1 MKAGQCLE
9 LAVGGM
15 HCAACSAR
23 VERVLGVLP
32 EVRSV
37 AVSLATN
44 TAQVALADGA
54 NRKEVLAAIREAV
67 ERLGF
72 SAVELAPPAAD
83 GAGGAALSEAAK
95 RWEKR
100 RHAQQ
105 AELDARKRDLVPAF
119 AFALP
124 LLLVSMG
131 EMAGMPLP
139 EFLRPAAH
147 PFAFALVQL
156 GLCLPVLWAGRRFF
170 LSGLPALRRGAP
182 NMDSLVALGT
192 GAAFLYSFWNTAA
205 AFYAHPAAHAA
216 RHAAADEG
224 VGTVLWN
231 MFFGAG
237 HVGHGVDLY
246 YESAAVV
253 IALVSLG
260 KYLEARSRLNTSD
273 ALKGLLDLAP
283 ESAVRLGPDGARQ
296 EVPLSAVVAGDRLLV
311 RPGSRVPV
319 DGRVLEGSSFVDES
333 MLTGESMPV
342 AKQTGD
348 SLAGGTMNQHG
359 ALVMRALHVGADTV
373 LARIIRLVQE
383 AQGSKA
389 PVAGLA
395 DRVSYYF
402 VPAVMGVAVA
412 SALLWWT
419 FGDSGAFALRVFVSV
434 LVIACPCAMGLA
446 TPMAIMVGTGRGAQ
460 LGVLF
465 KNGLAL
471 EQSSRVTTMVFD
483 KTGTLTAGKPALVET
498 RVLDGRDPDEA
509 LGIAASLEG
518 SSEHPLARALVRAAE
533 DRKIALLPVE
543 DFLATPGKGVSGRV
557 RTASGPVGAAIGNL
571 AFVLERSAG
580 AGEDGRTGE
589 SDAVL
594 ARYASAGKTPVLLLL
609 DDAPAAVFAIADP
622 LREEAPAVIASLRDM
637 GIACVM
643 LTGDNAVT
651 AKSVAEGAGIDRVIA
666 GVLPEGKAEVV
677 EELRRQGNVVGMVGD
692 GINDAPA
699 MSAADVSFAMQ
710 SGIDVAVE
718 TGDVVLM
725 RHGVETVGTA
735 LALGRAVMRTI
746 RENLFWAFAYNI
758 VGIPFAAGFLHLF
771 GGPVLSPMLA
781 GAAMAFSSVSVVANS
796 QRLRFFFRERE
807 KRSVE

>member
-1 MKAGQCLE
+1 MNAGQGLE

-23 VERVLGVLP
+23 IERVLGALP
-32 EVRSV
+32 EVLS
-37 AVSLATN
+37 ATVSLATN
-44 TAQVALADGA
+44 TARVDLADGV
-54 NRKEVLAAIREAV
+54 NREEVLAAIREAV

-72 SAVELAPPAAD
+72 SAEELAPPASD
-83 GAGGAALSEAAK
+83 GALSEAAQ

-100 RHAQQ
+100 RNEQQ
-105 AELDARKRDLVPAF
+105 AELDGRKRDLIPAF

-124 LLLVSMG
+124 LLFLSMG

-147 PFAFALVQL
+147 PFVFSLVQL
-156 GLCLPVLWAGRRFF
+156 GLCLPVLWSGRRFY
-170 LSGLPALRRGAP
+170 LSGLPALRRGVP

-192 GAAFLYSFWNTAA
+192 GAAFLYSLWNTGA
-205 AFYAHPAAHAA
+205 AFSAWPAAHAGG
-216 RHAAADEG
+216 HAAAGEG
-224 VGTVLWN
+224 AGPALWN
-231 MFFGAG
+231 MFFGTGHAG
-237 HVGHGVDLY
+237 RGVDLY

-283 ESAVRLGPDGARQ
+283 ENAVRIEPDGARQ
-296 EVPLSAVVAGDRLLV
+296 EVPLSAVAAGDKLLV

-342 AKQTGD
+342 EKQAGD

-359 ALVMRALHVGADTV
+359 ALVMRAMHVGADTV

-402 VPAVMGVAVA
+402 VPAVMGVAVV
-412 SALLWWT
+412 SSLLWWT

-471 EQSSRVTTMVFD
+471 EQSSRVSAMVFD
-483 KTGTLTAGKPALVET
+483 KTGTLTAGKPALVDI
-498 RVLDGRDPDEA
+498 RVLNGRAPDEA
-509 LGIAASLEG
+509 LGIAASLEA
-518 SSEHPLARALVRAAE
+518 SSEHPLAKALVRAAE
-533 DRKIALLPVE
+533 DGNIALLPVE
-543 DFLATPGKGVSGRV
+543 DFLAVPGKGVSGRV
-557 RTASGPVGAAIGNL
+557 RTGSGPVRAAVGNA
-571 AFVLERSAG
+571 AFIRERSAG
-580 AGEDGRTGE
+580 SGENARTEE

-594 ARYASAGKTPVLLLL
+594 AHYAGAGKTPVLLRL
-609 DDAPAAVFAIADP
+609 DGAPAAAFAIADP
-622 LREEAPAVIASLRDM
+622 LREEAPAVIASLKDM
-637 GIACVM
+637 GIACIM

-651 AKSVAEGAGIDRVIA
+651 AKAVAEEAGIARVIA

-677 EELRRQGNVVGMVGD
+677 EELRRQGSVVGMVGD

-725 RHGVETVGTA
+725 RHGVEAVGTA

-796 QRLRFFFRERE
+796 QRLRFF
-807 KRSVE
+807 SVKQIGEAGKY